1 MSDLVYL
8 ITPFEDHP
16 ITTVTYR
23 GRPAW
28 IARQI
33 GAAIGYA
40 HGGKRFVTQ
49 ITGAW
54 GDEFIDGRD
63 QQLVEGA
70 ELELLK
76 SLLEPGTDPVP
87 GRTANLLLLFE
98 SGLHLALAKTNKPVG
113 KRLRRFL
120 VDEVLPQLVRDGCY
134 LPERAVRDGE
144 LVPKDVEARLQR
156 EQRLARKLE
165 LEDRKFKAGS
175 LRRTVG
181 TLHALG
187 YVDDEVFASY
197 EVAASE
203 IALARDLSTLKPGT
217 PDDWL
222 SPTLI
227 GQQLGVSAQKVGR
240 VITRLGLRGNHPG
253 LARAVVNKARGHDRT
268 VITYL
273 YSPAAVARIQAAL
286 EG

>member
-8 ITPFEDHP
+8 ITPFEDHR

-33 GAAIGYA
+33 GEAIGYA
-40 HGGKRFVTQ
+40 QQGKRFVTQ
-49 ITGAW
+49 VTGAW
-54 GDEFIDGRD
+54 ADEFIAGSDY
-63 QQLVEGA
+63 LVLEGT
-70 ELELLK
+70 ELEQFK
-76 SLLEPGTDPVP
+76 SLLQPGTGPVP

-98 SGLHLALAKTNKPVG
+98 SGLHLALAKTSKPVG

-120 VDEVLPQLVRDGCY
+120 VDEVLPQLVRDGAY
-134 LPERAVRDGE
+134 SPERAVRGGE
-144 LVPKDVEARLQR
+144 LVPKDVEARLER

-187 YVDDEVFASY
+187 YVGDEVFASY

-203 IALARDLSTLKPGT
+203 IALERDLSTLKPAT

-222 SPTLI
+222 SPTRI
-227 GQQLGVSAQKVGR
+227 GEQVGVSPQKVGR
-240 VITRLGLRGNHPG
+240 VITKLGLRGNHPG

-273 YSPAAVARIQAAL
+273 YSPAAVQQIQAAL
-286 EG
+286 QG